1 MGKPTGFLDYERED
15 AKASSPKERIKNFN
29 EFHEHLSE
37 EKQKCQAARC
47 MDCGV
52 PFCQNGKV
60 ISGMVWFLNGMIFYI
75 MEIWNRHTTVFI
87 RLTTFLNLLQEF
99 VLHFVK
105 KHVHVVFMEMQ

>member
-15 AKASSPKERIKNFN
+15 AKASSPK
-29 EFHEHLSE
+29 
-37 EKQKCQAARC
+37 
-47 MDCGV
+47 D
-52 PFCQNGKV
+52 
-60 ISGMVWFLNGMIFYI
+60 
-75 MEIWNRHTTVFI
+75 FI